1 MKESITLAQF
11 TSFGVGGKAPV
22 LFLEK
27 KESLYNLDFSPVFIG
42 RGTNLLVS
50 DGGISQTVVI
60 NRTRGI
66 KREGD
71 SVIVSSGETL
81 PFLAK
86 YCQSEGLSGLEALCG
101 IPGSVGGATVMNAG
115 AFGREVKDLI
125 ESVEVFDGKKFVT
138 LTNEQCGF
146 SYRASK
152 IDGFIT
158 GVRLK
163 LKKASPDEIAK
174 SMARYKAKRLES
186 QPLGKSAGSVFKRVG
201 DKSAGWYIER
211 ASLKGRRVGGAKVS
225 EKHANF
231 IINDGKATSEDIY
244 KLILT
249 VEREVYEKF
258 GVKLEREIKLIGDF

>member
-1 MKESITLAQF
+1 MKGNIALSNF
-11 TSFGVGGKAPV
+11 TSFGTGGKAPV
-22 LFLEK
+22 IFLEK
-27 KESLYNLDFSPVFIG
+27 KEELLNIASPVFIG

-86 YCQSEGLSGLEALCG
+86 HCQSEGLSGLEALCG

-115 AFGREVKDLI
+115 AFGVEIKDLI
-125 ESVEVFDGKKFVT
+125 ESVEYFSEGKFFILPKA
-138 LTNEQCGF
+138 QCGF

-158 GVRLK
+158 SVRLK
-163 LKKASPDEIAK
+163 LKKASPDEILK
-174 SMARYKAKRLES
+174 LMMRYKEKRLES

-201 DKSAGWYIER
+201 TTSAGFYIER
-211 ASLKGRRVGGAKVS
+211 ASLKGRRVGGAKIS

-231 IINDGKATSEDIY
+231 IINDGYATSEDIY
-244 KLILT
+244 KLILI

-258 GVKLEREIKLIGDF
+258 GIKLEREIKLIGDF